1 MSGANNT
8 STGPNPFDPAALR
21 LDPSYVETVGVKKV
35 LTTVPVRKPGKQE
48 FIRVHPDPAYRLSP
62 AGIIELKAEREAY
75 LVTPLM
81 ARALTEEIALVS
93 LRTAISRQG
102 VTFLWPVKLPDPNGR
117 QNQWH
122 DSAAEAVQRAE
133 KKWVRVKA
141 NMDLAAYEVFEAIG
155 ELPEPEWPDEPFKK
169 ILEIAFRGHV
179 IDAPGHPLIKRLRG
193 EE

>member
-1 MSGANNT
+1 MSDVHNQTTA
-8 STGPNPFDPAALR
+8 PDPFDPAALR
-21 LDPSYVETVGVKKV
+21 LDPSYAEAVGVKKV

-48 FIRVHPDPAYRLSP
+48 FIRVHPGTDYRLSP
-62 AGIIELKAEREAY
+62 VGIIELRTEREAY
-75 LVTPLM
+75 LVTPQM
-81 ARALTEEIALVS
+81 AQGLNDEIALVS

-102 VTFLWPVKLPDPNGR
+102 VTFLWPVRLPDPNGR

-122 DSAAEAVQRAE
+122 ESAAEAVGRAE
-133 KKWVRVKA
+133 KRWVRVKA

-169 ILEIAFRGHV
+169 ILEIAFRGRV
-179 IDAPGHPLIKRLRG
+179 VDRTDHPLIKRLKG